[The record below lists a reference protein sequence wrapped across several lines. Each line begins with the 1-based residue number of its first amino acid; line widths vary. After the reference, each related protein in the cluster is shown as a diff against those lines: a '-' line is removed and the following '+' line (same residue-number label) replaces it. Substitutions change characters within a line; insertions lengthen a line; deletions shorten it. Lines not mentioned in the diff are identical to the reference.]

1 MLALVQDLITV
12 VFKRPSHAISCVMRV
27 ELCKTILYLCLMC
40 EGCIGFE
47 YECVERCG
55 RHRMHT
61 VVISR
66 CTAASGS
73 FIRALDST
81 MK

>member
-1 MLALVQDLITV
+1 MLGLVQDLVTV
-12 VFKRPSHAISCVMRV
+12 VFNRSSHAISCVVRI

-40 EGCIGFE
+40 EGCFGFE
-47 YECVERCG
+47 YECVEHFG

-61 VVISR
+61 VVIFR
-66 CTAASGS
+66 CTAASAS
-73 FIRALDST
+73 FNRALDST

>member
-1 MLALVQDLITV
+1 MLGLVHDLVTV
-12 VFKRPSHAISCVMRV
+12 VFNRFSHAISCVVHV

-55 RHRMHT
+55 RHMTHR
-61 VVISR
+61 VAISH
-66 CTAASGS
+66 CKAASAS
-73 FIRALDST
+73 FNRALDST